1 MPYENNKAYNHS
13 IHNRAGSYACRN
25 SIIMSIATVYL
36 LTTIGFFAGILFERF
51 LGKKVTKIVHHVSA
65 GGEIELFQRLDL
77 LTTKIDAIMT
87 VQERLEK
94 AIADLNE
101 GTNEIAADLQALKD
115 QIAAGTV
122 SPESMAKLEENIQ
135 ILQQLGQQQ

>member
-1 MPYENNKAYNHS
+1 MYFLIGA
-13 IHNRAGSYACRN
+13 
-25 SIIMSIATVYL
+25 
-36 LTTIGFFAGILFERF
+36 IGFFIGVLLERF
-51 LGKKVTKIVHHVSA
+51 ASKPITKIVYQVSA
-65 GGEIELFQRLDL
+65 AGEVELLERLHL